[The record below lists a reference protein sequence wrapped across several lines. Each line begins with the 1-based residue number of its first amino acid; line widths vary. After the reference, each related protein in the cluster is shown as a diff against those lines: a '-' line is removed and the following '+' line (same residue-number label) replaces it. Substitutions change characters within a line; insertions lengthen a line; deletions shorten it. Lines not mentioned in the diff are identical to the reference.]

1 MCTSYNTM
9 GGSTILCNVI
19 TLLCIVLLTCIWA
32 DDNILYNTA
41 LIKRR
46 DVLPLNMARRFYR
59 DEDELSYRR
68 TRDIQDDLMKARRYE
83 NGSQHQVDQGTA
95 SPKSLSDSRRW
106 LYTPIFPE
114 YRQGPTVLQ
123 SKKSPLRKRSLK
135 KIKARLMSKVAKQTR
150 PQKDIAYC
158 RKIFTIEEKFYRE
171 NNKIYAKCSKEMKAQ
186 DYQADIL
193 KGLVKFKKKD
203 WTFQQDSAPPHKAKL
218 TQKWLMEN
226 LPGFISTDEWPSSS
240 SDLNSLD
247 PDTQWREAKIAENK
261 DQLEKIQRELRWLTI
276 QNDDGI
282 GIGI

>member
-1 MCTSYNTM
+1 MGPWSAGMRAFIELIETS
-9 GGSTILCNVI
+9 L
-19 TLLCIVLLTCIWA
+19 
-32 DDNILYNTA
+32 
-41 LIKRR
+41 RR
-46 DVLPLNMARRFYR
+46 PQSWRLPLPANFSDCTERRFYR

-68 TRDIQDDLMKARRYE
+68 TRDIQDDLMKARRY
-83 NGSQHQVDQGTA
+83 
-95 SPKSLSDSRRW
+95 
-106 LYTPIFPE
+106 
-114 YRQGPTVLQ
+114 
-123 SKKSPLRKRSLK
+123 
-135 KIKARLMSKVAKQTR
+135 
-150 PQKDIAYC
+150 
-158 RKIFTIEEKFYRE
+158 
-171 NNKIYAKCSKEMKAQ
+171 EMKAQ